1 MDPSVLLYCQVYQLR
16 ETSINVT
23 WGPFSNIDSLFK
35 SHWGTGETVSSMH
48 VISAPK
54 MRFIAYSDILYIVTS
69 YFTEHNNI
77 TISIYL

>member
-23 WGPFSNIDSLFK
+23 WGLFSNIDSLLK
-35 SHWGTGETVSSMH
+35 SHWGTGETVSPH

-54 MRFIAYSDILYIVTS
+54 MRFIAYSDLLHIDQLFEILL
-69 YFTEHNNI
+69 TESTYHN
-77 TISIYL
+77 S